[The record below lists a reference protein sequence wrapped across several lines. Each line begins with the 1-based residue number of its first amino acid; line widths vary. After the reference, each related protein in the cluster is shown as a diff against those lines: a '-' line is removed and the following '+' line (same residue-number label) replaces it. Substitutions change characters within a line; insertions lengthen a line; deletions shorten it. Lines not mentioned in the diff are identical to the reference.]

1 MKIKEEVDISSKIAD
16 IIHKKMVVLLA
27 VVGGSGSYAIREDGL
42 LQIVLFFVAGIF
54 SLGLVIN
61 YFELN
66 KTKQILEEIK
76 NG

>member
-1 MKIKEEVDISSKIAD
+1 
-16 IIHKKMVVLLA
+16 MVVLLA
-27 VVGGSGSYAIREDGL
+27 LVGGSGSYAIRDDGL

-66 KTKQILEEIK
+66 KTNLRGDKK
-76 NG
+76 